1 MIIKLIEEFCREED
15 EDQFSEKEQVV
26 LRPKRLSTMSL
37 KLIAIEVVKERKMEM
52 EMGEIADNLSGK
64 KGRNIDLL
72 VKLEWL
78 VT

>member
-1 MIIKLIEEFCREED
+1 
-15 EDQFSEKEQVV
+15 
-26 LRPKRLSTMSL
+26 MSL